1 MMKLKSL
8 LIFAWILVTATIYS
22 QNSPQTPDEIFDAI
36 SEKNKGIDST
46 MEMDVTGLTLYE
58 LLSSIAEEH
67 KLNVS
72 ADPNMNQI
80 IASNFFDVKVRD
92 VFLFLINK
100 YKLDVSYMNNILL
113 FKKQEPKKEKPKPI
127 VRKNIDIIYKEE
139 NDFLSVKLKNDTLA
153 QITEKITELSGKNI
167 ILSPKVKDL
176 KISSYIINR
185 PFDQVMEMVAKSNGL
200 AISKDEN
207 DFYFIEK
214 ENATQQTSKSNSK
227 NKKRNSSKRD
237 ANSDE
242 LEISLNK
249 NGYLKIK
256 SYDASATEILM
267 QAAELLGINYFMPE
281 KPDNIKTTLVVND
294 IDFDDLIQHV
304 FDGSDYSAN
313 NTGEF
318 YIIGKQSTKGIRVT
332 ELIQLEN
339 RTIETVLNTLPSAV
353 KKGIEIKEFVELN
366 GFLATGS
373 ENALTELKAV
383 IRKLDKVVPLIQ
395 IEVLIAEYRKSHD
408 VTTGL
413 QGILGG
419 SNDPTI
425 SNFTPPATTGLIAP
439 ETNVTLNSTSIN
451 KLVDAF
457 NGLGIINIGKVTKNF
472 YANLNAL
479 EQNSIIKLKST
490 PKIATLSGHDAS
502 VSVGET
508 RYYFEQ
514 SNSLINSGINDNILQ
529 SGQYK
534 STQANLSLNITPH
547 VSKDEHITLDIRVEQ
562 STFLQEGGEGAPPG
576 KATRQFESLIR
587 VRNNEMILLGGLD
600 QFDKSDTGSGT
611 PLLARIPIIKWFFS
625 SKTNAK
631 SKSKLHVFIK
641 PTVIY

>member
-8 LIFAWILVTATIYS
+8 LIFAWILVTASVYC
-22 QNSPQTPDEIFDAI
+22 QNSPQTPNEIFDAI
-36 SEKNKGIDST
+36 AEKNKGIDST

-92 VFLFLINK
+92 VFMFLINK

-113 FKKQEPKKEKPKPI
+113 FKKQEVKKKKTKPI
-127 VRKNIDIIYKEE
+127 VRKNIDIVYKQE
-139 NDFLSVKLKNDTLA
+139 NDFLSVKLKNDTLS
-153 QITEKITELSGKNI
+153 QVTEKITELSGKNI

-185 PFDQVMEMVAKSNGL
+185 PFDQVMEMVGKSNGL

-214 ENATQQTSKSNSK
+214 DNAPQQTSKLNTK
-227 NKKRNSSKRD
+227 NKKRNSSKRET
-237 ANSDE
+237 NSDE

-256 SYDASATEILM
+256 SYDASATEIVI
-267 QAAELLGINYFMPE
+267 QAAELLGINYFMHE
-281 KPDNIKTTLVVND
+281 KPDNIKSTLVVSD
-294 IDFDDLIQHV
+294 IDFDDLLQHV
-304 FDGSDYSAN
+304 FQGSEFSAN

-318 YIIGKQSTKGIRVT
+318 YIIGKQTTKGIRVT

-373 ENALTELKAV
+373 ATALTELKAV

-395 IEVLIAEYRKSHD
+395 IEVLIAEYRKSYD
-408 VTTGL
+408 ITTGL
-413 QGILGG
+413 QGILAGT
-419 SNDPTI
+419 SED
-425 SNFTPPATTGLIAP
+425 TPVTNGLIAP
-439 ETNVTLNSTSIN
+439 ETNVSLNSTSIN

-472 YANLNAL
+472 YANLSAL

-490 PKIATLSGHDAS
+490 PKIATLSGHDAN

-514 SNSLINSGINDNILQ
+514 SNSLINSGVNNNILQ

-547 VSKDEHITLDIRVEQ
+547 VSKDEHITLNIRVEQ

-611 PLLARIPIIKWFFS
+611 PILARIPVIKWFFS
-625 SKTNAK
+625 SKTN
-631 SKSKLHVFIK
+631 SRDKSKLHVFIK